1 MKLIKA
7 QFLNREGLPHGR
19 HYTYIAGEHDVK
31 VGDLVQ
37 LNADGDVGVVTEI
50 NVPEEEVE
58 AFKDRLKP
66 IICKLEFEKD

>member
-7 QFLNREGLPHGR
+7 QFLNREGIPHGR
-19 HYTYIAGEHDVK
+19 HYTYTVNEK
-31 VGDLVQ
+31 LEKGDLVQ
-37 LNADGDVGVVTEI
+37 LNADGDVGIVTEI
-50 NVPEEEVE
+50 NVPEKKVE

>member
-19 HYTYIAGEHDVK
+19 HYTYIVSEK
-31 VGDLVQ
+31 LEKGDLVQ
-37 LNADGDVGVVTEI
+37 LNADGDVGIVTEI
-50 NVPEEEVE
+50 NVIEKEVE